1 LRDTLPLVGSVK
13 FALAL
18 ALALLGMLAAGMG
31 PATAQSAESI
41 HRYEVAIQIQRDDS
55 IVVRETIDY
64 DFGTAQRH
72 GIFRDIPTSLRYD
85 DAHDRTY
92 ALDTVSVTGSPGTP
106 VQYETDDAGAG
117 ITRIR
122 IGDPDRTITG
132 RHTYVITYRVGG
144 ALNGFHDH
152 DELYWNAIGPDWSAP
167 IQRAKVTVAAPGPI
181 DRIACYAGPAGSSL
195 ACEKSAAKDGTA
207 SFAQASLDPYD
218 AFTVVVGLP
227 KGIVAE
233 PAPILTERWTLRRSF
248 TTTPF
253 TVGGSLL
260 LAALVV
266 GGFGRMV
273 WKTGRDRRYRGSQV
287 DVLMGGPETPEQT
300 VPLFEGDASGPVEFA
315 PPVGLRPGQI
325 GTLVDEVANPLDV
338 TASVIDLAVRK
349 YLVIEEIP
357 KRGWFGKP
365 DWKLTKLRDP
375 DQELL
380 EYERE
385 LLDGLFEDGQEVNLS
400 DLRTKFVSRLHR
412 VQDALYR
419 DAVAKGWFAGRPDR
433 IRGRWVAA
441 GIGVLVVGGVLE
453 FVAVR
458 WTRLA
463 LLPLAV
469 ILAGL
474 LLIVGAKWMPR
485 RTATGTGLVRRVRG
499 FRTVIATA
507 ETNLARFAEK
517 ENLFTR
523 YLPYAIVFGL
533 TEKWARAFEALGE
546 PPPDTTWYVSSNAF
560 AYGAFSDAM
569 DGFTVTTAGTIAST
583 PSGSG
588 GSGFGGGS
596 AGGGGG
602 GGGGGSW

>member
-1 LRDTLPLVGSVK
+1 MGLAKSS
-13 FALAL
+13 LAL
-18 ALALLGMLAAGMG
+18 ALVLVGVLAAGMG
-31 PATAQSAESI
+31 RASAGPAEAI
-41 HRYEVAIQIQRDDS
+41 LRYDVVIQIQRDDS

-72 GIFRDIPTSLRYD
+72 GIFRDIPTTLRYD

-92 ALDTVSVTGSPGTP
+92 PLDVVSVTGSPGTP
-106 VQYETDDAGAG
+106 VQYEKEDAGAG
-117 ITRIR
+117 KTRIR

-132 RHTYVITYRVGG
+132 RHTYVIRYRMGG
-144 ALNGFHDH
+144 ALNGFPDH
-152 DELYWNAIGPDWSAP
+152 DELYWNAVGPDWAVP
-167 IQRAKVTVAAPGPI
+167 IQEARVTVSAPGPI
-181 DRIACYAGPAGSSL
+181 DGIACYAGPAGSSL
-195 ACEKSAAKDGTA
+195 PCAKSALKYGVA
-207 SFAQASLDPYD
+207 SFAQPSLDPHD
-218 AFTVVVGLP
+218 AFTVAVGLP

-233 PAPILTERWTLRRSF
+233 PAPILTERWTLARAF
-248 TTTPF
+248 TASPF

-266 GGFGRMV
+266 GGLGRVV
-273 WKTGRDRRYRGSQV
+273 WRTGRDRRYQGSQV
-287 DVLMGGPETPEQT
+287 DVLMGAPAGTPEQA

-315 PPVGLRPGQI
+315 PPMDLRPGQI
-325 GTLVDEVANPLDV
+325 GTLVDEVANSLDV
-338 TASVIDLAVRK
+338 TATVIDLAVRK
-349 YLVIEEIP
+349 YLVIAEIP
-357 KRGWFGKP
+357 KKGWFGKP
-365 DWKLTKLRDP
+365 EWKLTKLKGP
-375 DQELL
+375 DRELL

-385 LLDGLFEDGQEVNLS
+385 LFDGLFEDGQEVELS
-400 DLRTKFVSRLHR
+400 SLRTKFVARLQR

-419 DAVAKGWFAGRPDR
+419 DAVGHGWFAGRPDR
-433 IRGRWVAA
+433 VRGRWVAV
-441 GIGVLVVGGVLE
+441 GIGVLVAGAVLE
-453 FVAVR
+453 FAAVR

-474 LLIVGAKWMPR
+474 LLMVGARWMPR
-485 RTATGTGLVRRVRG
+485 RTVTGTGLVRRVRG

-507 ETNLARFAEK
+507 ETNMARFAEK

-533 TEKWARAFEALGE
+533 TEKWARAFEVLGE

>member
-1 LRDTLPLVGSVK
+1 MAMTLRSAT
-13 FALAL
+13 A
-18 ALALLGMLAAGMG
+18 ALLGLIATLLAASAAG
-31 PATAQSAESI
+31 AQSSEVI
-41 HRYEVAIQIQRDDS
+41 HRYDVAIQIERDDS

-72 GIFRDIPTSLRYD
+72 GIFRGIPTTLRYD

-92 ALDTVSVTGSPGTP
+92 PLDVVSVTGSPGTP
-106 VQYETDDAGAG
+106 VQYETEDAGAG
-117 ITRIR
+117 TTRIR
-122 IGDPDRTITG
+122 IGDADRTITG
-132 RHTYVITYRVGG
+132 RHTYVITYRMGG
-144 ALNGFHDH
+144 ALNGFPDH
-152 DELYWNAIGPDWSAP
+152 DELYWNAIGPDWSVP
-167 IQRAKVTVAAPGPI
+167 IQRAKVTVSAPGPI

-195 ACEKSAAKDGTA
+195 ACERSALKGGVA

-218 AFTVVVGLP
+218 ALTVVVGLP

-233 PAPILTERWTLRRSF
+233 PAPILTERWTLRRAF
-248 TTTPF
+248 TATPF
-253 TVGGSLL
+253 TVGGSFL

-273 WKTGRDRRYRGSQV
+273 WRAGRDRRYRGSQV
-287 DVLMGGPETPEQT
+287 DVLMGAPAETPEQA

-315 PPVGLRPGQI
+315 PPLGLRPGQI

-357 KRGWFGKP
+357 KKGWFGKP
-365 DWKLTKLRDP
+365 DWKLTKLKDP
-375 DQELL
+375 DRELL

-385 LLDGLFEDGQEVNLS
+385 LLDGLFEDGQEVKLS
-400 DLRTKFVSRLHR
+400 SLRTKFVSRLHG
-412 VQDALYR
+412 VQEALYR
-419 DAVAKGWFAGRPDR
+419 DAVGQGWFAGRPDR

-441 GIGVLVVGGVLE
+441 GIGVLVAGTVLE
-453 FVAVR
+453 FAAVR

-469 ILAGL
+469 ILAGP
-474 LLIVGAKWMPR
+474 LLIVGARWMPR

-507 ETNLARFAEK
+507 ETNMARFAEK

-533 TEKWARAFEALGE
+533 TEKWARAFEVLGE
-546 PPPDTTWYVSSNAF
+546 PPPDTSWYVSSNAF
-560 AYGAFSDAM
+560 AYGAFSEAM

>member
-1 LRDTLPLVGSVK
+1 MEMTLRGATAALMVLIATL
-13 FALAL
+13 
-18 ALALLGMLAAGMG
+18 LAASAAG
-31 PATAQSAESI
+31 AQSSEVI
-41 HRYEVAIQIQRDDS
+41 HRYDVAIQIERDDS

-72 GIFRDIPTSLRYD
+72 GIFRDIPTTLRYD
-85 DAHDRTY
+85 DAYDRMY
-92 ALDTVSVTGSPGTP
+92 PLDVVSVTGSQGTP
-106 VQYETDDAGAG
+106 VQYETEDAGAG

-132 RHTYVITYRVGG
+132 RHTYLITYRMGG
-144 ALNGFHDH
+144 AMNGFPDH
-152 DELYWNAIGPDWSAP
+152 DELYWNAVGPDWSVP
-167 IQRAKVTVAAPGPI
+167 IQQAKVTVSAPGPI
-181 DRIACYAGPAGSSL
+181 DRIACNAGPAGSSL
-195 ACEKSAAKDGTA
+195 ACEKSALKGGVA
-207 SFAQASLDPYD
+207 SFAHASLDPYH

-233 PAPILTERWTLRRSF
+233 PAPILTERWTLGRAF
-248 TTTPF
+248 TATPF
-253 TVGGSLL
+253 TVGGSFL

-273 WKTGRDRRYRGSQV
+273 WRTGRDRRYRGSQV
-287 DVLMGGPETPEQT
+287 DVLMGAPAETPEQA

-315 PPVGLRPGQI
+315 PPLGLRPGQI

-365 DWKLTKLRDP
+365 DWKLTKLKDP
-375 DQELL
+375 DRELL

-385 LLDGLFEDGQEVNLS
+385 LLDGLFEDGQEVKLS
-400 DLRTKFVSRLHR
+400 SLRTTFVSSLHR
-412 VQDALYR
+412 VQEALYR
-419 DAVAKGWFAGRPDR
+419 DAVEQGWFAGRPDR

-441 GIGVLVVGGVLE
+441 GIGVLVAGAVLE
-453 FVAVR
+453 FAAVR

-463 LLPLAV
+463 LLPVAV
-469 ILAGL
+469 ILAGP
-474 LLIVGAKWMPR
+474 LLIVGARWMPR

-517 ENLFTR
+517 ENLFTG

-533 TEKWARAFEALGE
+533 TEKWARAFEVLGE
-546 PPPDTTWYVSSNAF
+546 APPDTSWYVSSNAF
-560 AYGAFSDAM
+560 AYGAFSEAM

-588 GSGFGGGS
+588 ESGFGGGS